1 MVRSTGS
8 PRTITVKRRGSK
20 RYVAE
25 AAGWEGSR
33 RDARQPGSPDR
44 DDPYADPAR
53 AEHAQVRAQ

>member
-1 MVRSTGS
+1 MVSSTGS

-20 RYVAE
+20 RHLAE
-25 AAGWEGSR
+25 TAGWDGSR
-33 RDARQPGSPDR
+33 RDAREPARDQ